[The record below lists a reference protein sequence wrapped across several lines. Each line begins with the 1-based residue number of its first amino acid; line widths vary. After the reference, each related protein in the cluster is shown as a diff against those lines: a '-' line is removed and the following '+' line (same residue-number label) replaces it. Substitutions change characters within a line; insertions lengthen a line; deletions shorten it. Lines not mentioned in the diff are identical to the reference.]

1 MLLWTAI
8 LAIFAD
14 ATPCPS
20 LAPTNVWTSRSDAAI
35 VASVK
40 AVPSCSVEKQLSPET
55 LSSWLSSVIG
65 VTAHT
70 TWKVRR
76 GCMLA
81 SVGSVPEVTPV
92 CVEIS
97 WDAGEAEVGGLIVL
111 KVGDGRRNQQTR
123 LSTPSVDLILVTT
136 AGGPETGIGSLAE
149 LERRLGEQPL
159 SQR

>member
-1 MLLWTAI
+1 MLLLTAI
-8 LAIFAD
+8 LAFFAD
-14 ATPCPS
+14 ATSCPS
-20 LAPTNVWTSRSDAAI
+20 LAPTRVWTSRSDAAI

-40 AVPSCSVEKQLSPET
+40 AVPSCSVEKQLSQET

-81 SVGSVPEVTPV
+81 SVGPVPEVVPV
-92 CVEIS
+92 CVEIR
-97 WDAGEAEVGGLIVL
+97 WDAGEAEAAGLIVL
-111 KVGDGRRNQQTR
+111 KVGDGHRNQQTR
-123 LSTPSVDLILVTT
+123 LSTPSVDVILVTR
-136 AGGPETGIGSLAE
+136 ASGPELGIRSLAE
-149 LERRLGEQPL
+149 LERRLGEQPM